1 MATDPILI
9 GNVQWK
15 NYFQNRTGIVAGA
28 ANPALDPTA
37 LNNAQQPLDAAKVQF
52 QPKSVDTTPSTDS
65 TKGRSIDVRV

>member
-1 MATDPILI
+1 MATDPINIAGVRWPNL
-9 GNVQWK
+9 VQ
-15 NYFQNRTGIVAGA
+15 NPTGIETA

>member
-9 GNVQWK
+9 GNVRWPR
-15 NYFQNRTGIVAGA
+15 YFQAQTGIVAGA